1 MTNST
6 INEDSIFLI
15 QIGALCQTPPITCKP
30 DIGLVEIAQTM
41 RQHDTSGL
49 FVVENDLPIG
59 VVSLSD
65 IRNHIADSDDI
76 GNCTARGLM
85 SSTTVTIRH
94 RARVFE
100 AIFKMAKHNIHRL
113 AVVDEN
119 GALIGAITDTDLLRL
134 QTCTPLYLNQEID
147 AAQSIEQL
155 SRIST
160 HMLDIVKNATAAG
173 ASARSLAEL
182 IAHFNDALSL
192 RLIAL
197 LDHLEGLRLPEG
209 AAFLVL
215 GSQGRGEQTLR
226 TDQDSAIIHNDN
238 LSSTTLDQIARFSVR
253 LCEALEQIGIPR
265 CPGNTMASTPEWRQ
279 SVSGWKR
286 LLDQWFTVPTPE
298 NMVNFGMF
306 QDFRALHGHQGF
318 EKILNEHIQTCIQR
332 NTLFLAQMARHLV
345 RFQPPLGMFG
355 RIRVERRGEHRGKV
369 DLKKAG
375 IFSITEGAS
384 LLGLEAGIIN
394 GTTWDKLERLGQQ
407 GLLAA
412 TDAETISD
420 AMSYLVHLRLQ
431 RQVKAMTAGQPP
443 SNYIDPLVMT
453 DKERDRLREALKGVA
468 SLQKIVRD
476 RFRVDFIA
484 R

>member
-1 MTNST
+1 MPTSNISG
-6 INEDSIFLI
+6 DSLLLI
-15 QIGALCQTPPITCKP
+15 QVDTLCHTPAITCEP
-30 DIGLVEIAQTM
+30 GIGLVEIARTM
-41 RQHDTSGL
+41 RDHDISGL
-49 FVVENDLPIG
+49 VVVEDNAPIG

-65 IRNHIADSDDI
+65 IRNHIAET
-76 GNCTARGLM
+76 GGTGPCTARDLM
-85 SSTTVTIRH
+85 SGSMVTIRH

-119 GALIGAITDTDLLRL
+119 GGLIGTITDTDLLRL

-147 AAQSIEQL
+147 AAQSVEQL
-155 SRIST
+155 AKISDR
-160 HMLDIVKNATAAG
+160 MLDIVKSATQAG

-182 IAHFNDALSL
+182 IAHFNDTLTL
-192 RLIAL
+192 RIIAL
-197 LDHLEGLRLPEG
+197 MDSIEGLRLPDG

-226 TDQDSAIIHNDN
+226 TDQDSAIIYNDD
-238 LSSTTLDQIARFSVR
+238 LSADRQAEVARFSSR
-253 LCEALEQIGIPR
+253 LCEALDQIGIPR
-265 CPGNTMASTPEWRQ
+265 CPGDTMASNPQWRQ

-286 LLDQWFTVPTPE
+286 IIDHWFAVPTPE

-306 QDFRALHGHQGF
+306 QDYRVLCGNRSF
-318 EKILNEHIQTCIQR
+318 EKIINDHIQSNIQR
-332 NTLFLAQMARHLV
+332 NALFLAQMARHLV

-355 RIRVERRGEHRGKV
+355 RIRVERRGENRGKV

-375 IFSITEGAS
+375 IFAVTEGAS
-384 LLGLEAGIIN
+384 LLGLEAGIVN
-394 GTTWDKLERLGQQ
+394 GTTWDKLERLGQH
-407 GLLAA
+407 GILAA

-431 RQVKAMTAGQPP
+431 RQVRAMLSGQKP
-443 SNYIDPLVMT
+443 SNHIDPLVMT
-453 DKERDRLREALKGVA
+453 DKERDRLREALKGVGM
-468 SLQKIVRD
+468 LQKILRD
-476 RFRVDFIA
+476 RFRVDFIS